1 MQNPLRLKG
10 VYFSFILKD
19 LNLQLEGSEMDI
31 CFALHYMKREDGGV
45 FFFLGICDFLPNHW
59 LKYR

>member
-45 FFFLGICDFLPNHW
+45 FFSWGYAIFYLIIG
-59 LKYR
+59 